1 MNFNTLKKNLK
12 KDFTGLKPVKVALL
26 GDSAT
31 QFLGMALRGQG
42 FEAGLNIDLY
52 EADYDLIYETIIDGN
67 DKLYKENYEYI
78 FIFQSTQKLLY
89 KFYELSLIYKS
100 EFANTQKAYNE
111 KLVSII
117 KKQSSAKI
125 IFFNFAEINDS
136 VFGNLATKTPS
147 AFLFQLRKL
156 NVALQEIATDN
167 KNVFIADVLSAVNS
181 FGSEDACPAKWYITS
196 QNVFQLD
203 FLPHVAKTCVDILAA
218 FAGKIK
224 KCLILDLDNTTWGG
238 IIGDDG
244 IENIQIG
251 ELGIGKAFTELQ
263 YWAKELKNR
272 GVLLAICSKN
282 DEHIAKEVFE
292 KHPDM
297 ILRLEDISI
306 FVANWINKGDNI
318 LYIQQSLN
326 IGMDSLVFI
335 DDNPFERDLVKTM
348 HPEVTVPELPEDP
361 SDYLPFLRSLN
372 LFETVSFTDEDTVR
386 TKQYQEESHRAV
398 LQQSFESVD
407 EYLASLQ
414 MEAKVE
420 EITAFNLARCAQLT
434 QRSNQF
440 NVTTIRYSEE
450 QLTSFIKNGGK
461 AKAISLKDKF
471 GDYGMISL
479 LLLEKQNEI
488 LIVNTWVMSCRVLK
502 RGVEEF
508 AVNEIIKTAKE
519 LDCDQ
524 IHGKYI
530 ATPKNGMVAN
540 LFVNMGF
547 EKINDNLAILK
558 SANFAALKTNVK
570 QQQ

>member
-1 MNFNTLKKNLK
+1 MLH
-12 KDFTGLKPVKVALL
+12 
-26 GDSAT
+26 
-31 QFLGMALRGQG
+31 
-42 FEAGLNIDLY
+42 
-52 EADYDLIYETIIDGN
+52 
-67 DKLYKENYEYI
+67 
-78 FIFQSTQKLLY
+78 
-89 KFYELSLIYKS
+89 KFYELNTEDKKD
-100 EFANTQKAYNE
+100 FASAQKAYTEN
-111 KLVSII
+111 LVSII
-117 KKQSSAKI
+117 KKHSSAKI
-125 IFFNFAEINDS
+125 ILFNFAEINDS
-136 VFGNLATKTPS
+136 VFGNYATKTPA

-156 NVALQEIATDN
+156 NVFLQDIAAAD

-181 FGSEDACPAKWYITS
+181 FGSDAACPAKWFITS

-244 IENIQIG
+244 IENIQVG
-251 ELGIGKAFTELQ
+251 DFGIGKAFSELQ

-306 FVANWINKGDNI
+306 FVANWSNKGDNI

-326 IGMDSLVFI
+326 IGMDSLVFV
-335 DDNPFERDLVKTM
+335 DDNPFERNMIKTM
-348 HPEVTVPELPEDP
+348 HPDVTVPDLPEDP
-361 SDYLPFLRSLN
+361 AEYLPFLRSLN

-386 TKQYQEESHRAV
+386 TKQYQEESHRVV

-407 EYLASLQ
+407 QYLASLQ

-420 EITAFNLARCAQLT
+420 DITPFNLARCAQLT

-450 QLTSFIKNGGK
+450 HLTLFIKNGGV

-479 LLLEKQNEI
+479 ILLEKQDDI
-488 LIVNTWVMSCRVLK
+488 LAINTWVMSCRVLK

-508 AVNEIIKTAKE
+508 AVNEIIKTAEMLSTKE
-519 LDCDQ
+519 IQ
-524 IHGKYI
+524 GKYI
-530 ATPKNGMVAN
+530 PTPKNGMVSK
-540 LFVNMGF
+540 LFEKMGF
-547 EKINDNLAILK
+547 QKINDHLSILK

-570 QQQ
+570 KEQ

>member
-1 MNFNTLKKNLK
+1 MDFNTLKKNLK

-31 QFLGMALRGQG
+31 QFLGIALRGQG
-42 FEAGLNIDLY
+42 YEAGLNIDFY
-52 EADYDLIYETIIDGN
+52 EANYDLVYETIIDCN
-67 DKLYKENYEYI
+67 DKLYTEKYEFI
-78 FIFQSTQKLLY
+78 FIFQSTQKLLH
-89 KFYELSLIYKS
+89 KFYELSTDEKK
-100 EFANTQKAYNE
+100 EFASAQKAYNE
-111 KLVSII
+111 NLISII
-117 KKQSSAKI
+117 KKHSSAKI
-125 IFFNFAEINDS
+125 ILFNFAEINDS
-136 VFGNLATKTPS
+136 VFGNYATKTAS
-147 AFLFQLRKL
+147 SFLFQLRKL
-156 NVALQEIATDN
+156 NVALQDIAAAN
-167 KNVFIADVLSAVNS
+167 KNVFLADILSAVNS
-181 FGSEDACPAKWYITS
+181 YGSDAACPAKWFITS

-203 FLPHVAKTCVDILAA
+203 FLPTVAKTCVDILAA
-218 FAGKIK
+218 SVGKIK

-251 ELGIGKAFTELQ
+251 DLGIGKAFSELQ

-306 FVANWINKGDNI
+306 FVANWSNKGDNI

-326 IGMDSLVFI
+326 IGMDSLVFV
-335 DDNPFERDLVKTM
+335 DDNPFERNMIKAM
-348 HPEVTVPELPEDP
+348 HPDVAVPDLPEDP
-361 SDYLPFLRSLN
+361 AEYLPYLRTLN
-372 LFETVSFTDEDTVR
+372 LFETVSFTEEDTVR

-420 EITAFNLARCAQLT
+420 EITQFNLARCAQLT

-440 NVTTIRYSEE
+440 NLTTIRYSEE
-450 QLTSFIKNGGK
+450 QLTAFIKTGGK
-461 AKAISLKDKF
+461 VKAISLKDKF

-479 LLLEKQNEI
+479 LLMEKQKDALE
-488 LIVNTWVMSCRVLK
+488 VNSWVMSCRVLK

-508 AVNEIIKTAKE
+508 AVNEIIETAKE
-519 LDCDQ
+519 LGCKE
-524 IHGKYI
+524 INGKYI
-530 ATPKNGMVAN
+530 PTPKNGMVSK
-540 LFVNMGF
+540 LFENMGF
-547 EKINDNLAILK
+547 EKVNDQLSILK

-570 QQQ
+570 KEQ

>member
-52 EADYDLIYETIIDGN
+52 EADYDLIYETIIDSN
-67 DKLYKENYEYI
+67 DKLYKDNYEYI
-78 FIFQSTQKLLY
+78 FIFQSTQKLLH
-89 KFYELSLIYKS
+89 KFYELSPNEKT
-100 EFANTQKAYNE
+100 EFATTQKAYIEN
-111 KLVSII
+111 LVSII
-117 KKQSSAKI
+117 KKQSSAKVI
-125 IFFNFAEINDS
+125 LFNFVEINDS

-156 NVALQEIATDN
+156 NVALQDIAAEN

-181 FGSEDACPAKWYITS
+181 YGSNAACPAKWFITS

-203 FLPHVAKTCVDILAA
+203 FLPIVAKTCVDILAA

-224 KCLILDLDNTTWGG
+224 KCLVLDLDNTTWGG

-244 IENIQIG
+244 IENIQVG
-251 ELGIGKAFTELQ
+251 DLGIGKAFSELQ

-306 FVANWINKGDNI
+306 FVANWSNKGDNI

-326 IGMDSLVFI
+326 IGMDSLVFV
-335 DDNPFERDLVKTM
+335 DDNPFERNMIKTM
-348 HPEVTVPELPEDP
+348 HPDVTVPDLPEDP
-361 SDYLPFLRSLN
+361 AEYLPFLRSLN

-420 EITAFNLARCAQLT
+420 DITPFNLARCAQLT

-450 QLTSFIKNGGK
+450 QLTIFIKNGGV

-479 LLLEKQNEI
+479 VLLEKQNDVLE
-488 LIVNTWVMSCRVLK
+488 VNTWVMSCRVLK

-508 AVNEIIKTAKE
+508 AVNEIINTALQMNSNE
-519 LDCDQ
+519 

-530 ATPKNGMVAN
+530 PTPKNGMVSK
-540 LFVNMGF
+540 LFENMGF
-547 EKINDNLAILK
+547 EKINDQLSILK
-558 SANFAALKTNVK
+558 RANFAALKTNVK
-570 QQQ
+570 KEQ